1 MEILPELRG
10 ADEMNCPN
18 CYSGNVYVIDSRQV
32 SNGNKIR
39 RRRKC
44 ADCDHR
50 FNSIEFLVD
59 HLTEAKVGNE
69 NIYLAPVTD
78 YTDGLRM

>member
-1 MEILPELRG
+1 MI
-10 ADEMNCPN
+10 CPACGSQN
-18 CYSGNVYVIDSRQV
+18 IYVTDSRQV
-32 SNGNKIR
+32 SNGKRIR

-50 FNSIEFLVD
+50 FSSIEFLVD

-78 YTDGLRM
+78 YTDRLRM